1 MSPIQPIYKCHV
13 CDAVSYQR
21 VIKRAENGVLQPTGQ
36 YRCTGCRN
44 IFESVR
50 DWWQPN
56 RVMRADLRTVPDM
69 RQAAEALA

>member
-1 MSPIQPIYKCHV
+1 MSQIKTIYKCHV

-44 IFESVR
+44 VFESLR
-50 DWWQPN
+50 AWWQPS
-56 RVMRADLRTVPDM
+56 RVLKVDVKETAD
-69 RQAAEALA
+69 ALF